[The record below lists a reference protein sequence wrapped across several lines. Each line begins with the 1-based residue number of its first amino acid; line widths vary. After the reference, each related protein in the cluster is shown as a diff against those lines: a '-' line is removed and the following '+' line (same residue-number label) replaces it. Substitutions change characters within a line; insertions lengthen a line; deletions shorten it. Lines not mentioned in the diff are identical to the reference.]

1 MKQSNLILPAMT
13 WKQRIAALI
22 PCLPYLGK
30 RITRLLVL
38 LMLVFC
44 GWSYPAAAQEAV
56 TTTNAPTETTE
67 NAPATSGATTPPA
80 SQVPQPEPLNLP
92 PIPEKFVHPGLLNN
106 MEELQS
112 IKKKI
117 AAGEEPWKTAF
128 EAMKNS
134 KWADLKH
141 RSKPLE
147 TMVGDANTAGDKN
160 CDALV
165 AYTQT
170 LMWIFTDNEQYAQ
183 SAMVILNGWSIQ
195 KNTEPNSWCL
205 LATPAVFAEA
215 AELLRATYPK
225 WQPEDIAKFSAMLNR
240 VYLPILHNRMVYG
253 GKEFDTI
260 YAMMAIGVFNDD
272 RGAFDEAL
280 SHFVSY
286 LPCFIYLK
294 EDGPTPKISNYW
306 LSTPSDAELA
316 KMDASLFPNPA
327 DAWFS
332 VKQTDVEDTNLLESA
347 DLDRLW
353 SNAMPQAYIDGLCA
367 VMFSTKGGMTQCDG
381 AFVSLSHALEIAW
394 HQGVDLYTPNTK
406 RITSFMELYSHL
418 RLRMDDT
425 IPLAFYGVSPGPM
438 NGTWEVAYNHYH
450 NRKGLDLPWT
460 RELLDKAI
468 RPCITETPVTT
479 AWWTYVHSAPTG
491 LRASQILYPALGNCA
506 WETLTHGELD
516 KH

>member
-1 MKQSNLILPAMT
+1 
-13 WKQRIAALI
+13 
-22 PCLPYLGK
+22 
-30 RITRLLVL
+30 
-38 LMLVFC
+38 
-44 GWSYPAAAQEAV
+44 
-56 TTTNAPTETTE
+56 
-67 NAPATSGATTPPA
+67 
-80 SQVPQPEPLNLP
+80 
-92 PIPEKFVHPGLLNN
+92 

-117 AAGEEPWKTAF
+117 AAGDEPWKTAF

-134 KWADLKH
+134 KWASLKYKA
-141 RSKPLE
+141 KPTE
-147 TMVGDANTAGDKN
+147 TLVAANSGDKN
-160 CDALV
+160 CDALA

-183 SAMVILNGWSIQ
+183 NAMAILNGWSIQ
-195 KNTEPNSWCL
+195 KNTEPDSWCL

-215 AELLRATYPK
+215 GELLKATYPK

-240 VYLPILHNRMVYG
+240 IYLPMLHNRMAYG
-253 GKEFDTI
+253 GKEFETI

-286 LPCFIYLK
+286 LPCYIYLQ

-306 LSTPSDAELA
+306 LSSPSDEDLA
-316 KMDASLFPNPA
+316 KMDASLFPTPA

-332 VKQTDVEDTNLLESA
+332 AKQAGPGDGNLLQSA

-353 SNAMPQAYIDGLCA
+353 SGAMPQAYVDGLGA
-367 VMFSTKGGMTQCDG
+367 ETFSTKGGLSITDST
-381 AFVSLSHALEIAW
+381 FVSLSHAMEVAW

-406 RITSFMELYSHL
+406 RITAFMELHSHL
-418 RLRMDDT
+418 RLRMDET
-425 IPLAFYGVSPGPM
+425 IPPAFYGVMPGQM
-438 NGTWEVAYNHYH
+438 NATWEVAYNHYH
-450 NRKGLDLPWT
+450 NRKGVDLPWT

-468 RPCITETPVTT
+468 RPCLTETPVVT
-479 AWWTYVHSAPTG
+479 AWWTYVRAAPSG
-491 LRASQILYPALGNCA
+491 LRATIILYPALGNCA